1 MSAATALPPTQPQP
15 LTDDDVKWFG
25 TSHRLIGGQ
34 PDSRYGWLN
43 NPDGPCIV
51 KAISTGLTAY
61 APTLLEHE
69 RKMLKRLAEIKA
81 PVPPMVDVGRHDW
94 LVTRFGGLSLQ
105 RLELGQLGAAPL
117 PSFAERLSAWVHL
130 LRRLQTMAEA
140 GVLAIDLYSANV
152 VLPLKGITEGQLCL
166 HEAALID
173 HAHTLEAG
181 SNIRRPVWLNT
192 DMARIAPELRSA
204 MKADMAVLTDAF
216 AKAGA
221 NLPGH
226 SRLPSDQDKLSRQV
240 WAQYDA
246 PQQVQSMLD
255 RDKLKPNLV
264 MQFAA
269 GVGLRSLLAHTTSA
283 PQKQALA
290 DVLARMTDP
299 QASER
304 FPTLTLAA
312 EALATVVD
320 ALPKVSAHGYV
331 RLQASDLALPD
342 APAAYPPPIEPFTVV
357 EPFTELADGSTPD
370 APKPGLPMHW
380 LYATAGLGAACG
392 AMWPW

>member
-1 MSAATALPPTQPQP
+1 MSAATALPPTQP
-15 LTDDDVKWFG
+15 LTDDDVDWFG
-25 TSHRLIGGQ
+25 ASHRLIGGL

-43 NPDGPCIV
+43 HNGGPCIV

-69 RKMLKRLAEIKA
+69 RKMLTRLAEIKA

-105 RLELGQLGAAPL
+105 RLELGQLGTAPL
-117 PSFAERLSAWVHL
+117 PGFAERLSAWIHL
-130 LRRLQTMAEA
+130 LRRLQTMADA

-192 DMARIAPELRSA
+192 DMARIASELRSA
-204 MKADMAVLTDAF
+204 MKADMAVLTDTF
-216 AKAGA
+216 DKAGA
-221 NLPGH
+221 SLPGY
-226 SRLPSDQDKLSRQV
+226 SRLPGNKDELSRQV

-246 PQQVQSMLD
+246 PQQVQAMLD
-255 RDKLKPNLV
+255 NGKLNPHHV

-269 GVGLRSLLAHTTSA
+269 GVGLRSLLSRTPSSR
-283 PQKQALA
+283 QKQALA
-290 DVLARMTDP
+290 SVLEHMTDP
-299 QASER
+299 QASKR
-304 FPTLTLAA
+304 YPMLIQAA
-312 EALATVVD
+312 DALATVVQ
-320 ALPKVSAHGYV
+320 ALPLVSAHGYV

-342 APAAYPPPIEPFTVV
+342 APAAYQHPVEPFTVL
-357 EPFTELADGSTPD
+357 EPFTELADGGTPN
-370 APKPGLPMHW
+370 APKSGLPTHW
-380 LYATAGLGAACG
+380 LYAAAGLGAACG
-392 AMWPW
+392 AVWPW